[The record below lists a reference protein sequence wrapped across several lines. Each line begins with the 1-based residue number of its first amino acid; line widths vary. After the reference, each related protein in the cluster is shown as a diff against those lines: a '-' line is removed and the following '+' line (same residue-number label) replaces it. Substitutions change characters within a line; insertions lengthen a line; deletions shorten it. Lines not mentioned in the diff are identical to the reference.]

1 MSTEQTYV
9 GIDVSKEQLD
19 VAVQPG
25 EAHWTVSNDEKGIG
39 RLVSELKPLEPALV
53 VLEAT
58 GGLELPV
65 AAELATADLSLLSP
79 RALSC
84 PQSGSDYPG
93 TSDIPVDSTYPP
105 VALVNPRHVRDFAKA
120 GGRLAKTDRLDA
132 QVLAHF
138 GLAIRPRA
146 RPLPDAQAQAL
157 EAQLARRRQVVTML
171 TAEKNR
177 LGTATKPVLKG
188 IRRHI
193 AWLEKELTKL
203 DDGLGDTIRQSPLWR
218 MRDDLLKSVPGVGQ
232 VLSVTLL
239 AELPELGTL
248 NRRQIASLVGVA
260 PINRD
265 SGKMR
270 GHRTVWGGR
279 ARVRQVLYMATL
291 SATRSNPVIRAFYER
306 LCAAGKAKKS
316 ALTACM
322 RKLLVILNSMIRYGT
337 SWEEPIS
344 SMGALAS

>member
-65 AAELATADLSLLSP
+65 AAELATAD
-79 RALSC
+79 
-84 PQSGSDYPG
+84 
-93 TSDIPVDSTYPP
+93 IPVA
-105 VALVNPRHVRDFAKA
+105 VVNPRHVRDFAKA

-132 QVLAHF
+132 QILAHF

-146 RPLPDAQAQAL
+146 RPLPDAEAQAL

-177 LGTATKPVLKG
+177 LGTATKP
-188 IRRHI
+188 
-193 AWLEKELTKL
+193 ESTE
-203 DDGLGDTIRQSPLWR
+203 
-218 MRDDLLKSVPGVGQ
+218 
-232 VLSVTLL
+232 
-239 AELPELGTL
+239 
-248 NRRQIASLVGVA
+248 
-260 PINRD
+260 
-265 SGKMR
+265 
-270 GHRTVWGGR
+270 GHRW
-279 ARVRQVLYMATL
+279 
-291 SATRSNPVIRAFYER
+291 
-306 LCAAGKAKKS
+306 
-316 ALTACM
+316 TA
-322 RKLLVILNSMIRYGT
+322 
-337 SWEEPIS
+337 
-344 SMGALAS
+344 

>member
-1 MSTEQTYV
+1 M
-9 GIDVSKEQLD
+9 
-19 VAVQPG
+19 
-25 EAHWTVSNDEKGIG
+25 
-39 RLVSELKPLEPALV
+39 V

-65 AAELATADLSLLSP
+65 AAELATAD
-79 RALSC
+79 
-84 PQSGSDYPG
+84 
-93 TSDIPVDSTYPP
+93 IPVA
-105 VALVNPRHVRDFAKA
+105 VVNPRHVRDFAKA

-146 RPLPDAQAQAL
+146 RRLPDAETQAL

-177 LGTATKPVLKG
+177 LGTATKPVHKG
-188 IRRHI
+188 IQRHI
-193 AWLEKELTKL
+193 AWLEKDLAKL
-203 DDGLGDTIRQSPLWR
+203 DDGLGDAIRQSPLWR

-322 RKLLVILNSMIRYGT
+322 RKLLVILNSIIRHGT
-337 SWEEPIS
+337 CWENLIRAEGLWSARTLDIQDSCWGGGRSDAPARTRSHHPNAAFAALPASAPETPRLARSTHSASGLAEETPSPHPPSPICVRN
-344 SMGALAS
+344 ALR